1 MRKAGKGPALHLEW
15 LRRRVVLVGVVKVA
29 GTAVRKT
36 AETAR
41 KAAKT
46 AVKPAETAVRTTETA
61 LRVAKTEVKD
71 KHQIREASVPSHT
84 SRRLRFT
91 HHESCSLPR
100 LFSPL
105 LCSTACTPRRA
116 INTT

>member
-41 KAAKT
+41 KAAET
-46 AVKPAETAVRTTETA
+46 AVKPAETAVRTTE
-61 LRVAKTEVKD
+61 
-71 KHQIREASVPSHT
+71 P
-84 SRRLRFT
+84 
-91 HHESCSLPR
+91 HEMAQL
-100 LFSPL
+100 
-105 LCSTACTPRRA
+105 
-116 INTT
+116 

>member
-41 KAAKT
+41 KAA
-46 AVKPAETAVRTTETA
+46 R
-61 LRVAKTEVKD
+61 R
-71 KHQIREASVPSHT
+71 R
-84 SRRLRFT
+84 RRLR
-91 HHESCSLPR
+91 
-100 LFSPL
+100 
-105 LCSTACTPRRA
+105 
-116 INTT
+116 